1 MSDSEGE
8 AYEKQVKIVLVGD
21 GSSGKTSI
29 SERFSKDA
37 FNRDYNQTLGI
48 DYYLK
53 RINLTRSYNVTLAV
67 NDVGGQTLGGAML
80 DKYIFG
86 ADIVLLV
93 YDITNLQS
101 FENLEDWYLTLMK
114 YCAGRKPLFALVG
127 NKSDLEHLRAVKG
140 DRHQRFAKDRD
151 MLSYFVS
158 AKTGES
164 VENLFRQ
171 VTAHLMHIVL
181 PKHDSDGSRIITAPI
196 VRQEPNIP
204 VTPIKSPRSTGTT
217 RTSICNLQ

>member
-8 AYEKQVKIVLVGD
+8 TYEKQVKIVLIGD

-29 SERFSKDA
+29 TERFSKDA
-37 FNRDYNQTLGI
+37 FNREYNQTLGI

-53 RINLTRSYNVTLAV
+53 RINLTRTYNVTLAV

-101 FENLEDWYLTLMK
+101 FENLDDWYHTVTK
-114 YCAGRKPLFALVG
+114 YCASRKPLFALVG
-127 NKSDLEHLRAVKG
+127 NKSDLEHLRAVKAEK
-140 DRHQRFAKDRD
+140 HYQFTKERD

-171 VTAHLMHIVL
+171 VTASLMHVVL
-181 PKHDSDGSRIITAPI
+181 PKNDQDATRIIKAPI
-196 VRQEPNIP
+196 LRQESQNVIP
-204 VTPIKSPRSTGTT
+204 LSTTPAKASHT
-217 RTSICNLQ
+217 RTSICNVQ